1 MSDLFK
7 DLIQTRPFRI
17 YNAEEPNHPSKIFGG
32 KASGIRSWDDL
43 KYPDFLTLQRNL
55 FGEFW
60 VPEEIQ
66 MGKDMEQYDNI
77 LTEAEKKAY
86 QYNSGALNWLDSMAS
101 DVVTMLF
108 LTTSDPSLR
117 SLLTIIAS
125 FETMHNVSYEHMTST
140 VLNSREKE
148 VAFKEVRELPLLRKR
163 NEFIIEKLDAMTKAL
178 SDYLV
183 TKHETGKEE
192 MSKETL
198 QTLFEGILAYQM
210 LEGLYFSGGFVY
222 FHSLAR
228 DNKMIESNNI
238 INLIKAD
245 ENQHSEIFGL
255 IIQILMAEN
264 PELNTQEN
272 LDYAMDY
279 IKTAVQLEKDWS
291 AWLYRDIDTMTVS
304 EYHDYV
310 EYLANLICRNA
321 GLKEPFPSNTELK
334 SKWIVTYGSKKTSGS
349 DISPKTDF
357 LQGNSINYKHEDGG
371 DFDL

>member
-1 MSDLFK
+1 MFDEL
-7 DLIQTRPFRI
+7 LQTTPFRI
-17 YNAEEPNHPSKIFGG
+17 YNADEPNHPSKIFGG
-32 KASGIRSWDDL
+32 TASGIRAWDNL
-43 KYPDFLTLQRNL
+43 KYPEFLTIQKNL

-60 VPEEIQ
+60 VPEELQ
-66 MGKDMEQYDNI
+66 MGKDIEQYRNVMK
-77 LTEAEKKAY
+77 EPERKVY

-117 SLLTIIAS
+117 SVLTLIAS

-140 VLNSREKE
+140 VLNQAEKDQ
-148 VAFKEVRELPLLRKR
+148 AFEDVRELPLLKKR
-163 NEFIIEKLDAMTKAL
+163 NEFIIEKLDNMTKAL

-183 TKHETGKEE
+183 SKTQTGKEE
-192 MSKETL
+192 MEDDTL
-198 QTLFEGILAYQM
+198 QALFEGLLAYQM
-210 LEGLYFSGGFVY
+210 LEGLYFSGGFAY

-228 DNKMIESNNI
+228 DNKMIESNNL

-245 ENQHSEIFGL
+245 ENQHSEIFGM

-264 PELNTQEN
+264 PVLNTQEN
-272 LDYAMDY
+272 LDYAMEY
-279 IKTAVQLEKDWS
+279 TKQAVQLEKDWT
-291 AWLYRDIDTMTVS
+291 AWLYKDIDTLTVE

-321 GLKEPFPSNTELK
+321 GMEEPFPDNVELK
-334 SKWIVTYGSKKTSGS
+334 SKWIVTYGSKKSSEGT
-349 DISPKTDF
+349 IAPKADF
-357 LQGNSINYKHEDGG
+357 LQGNAIDYQHESGE